1 MVGINVSIVM
11 QWKVF
16 KFYLT
21 IATVCKRL
29 AFSNNL

>member
-21 IATVCKRL
+21 TVCKRL